1 MDRQDILNG
10 YATDMHA
17 VEKHI
22 LEAIERQYSDADVKK
37 YPEANRLIGEIK
49 ATMQRHIAALEP
61 YIEAKDGDI
70 KDAVKGAA
78 FKALGVAAGFWDQ
91 IRQQDQVS
99 RMIRDDYTALSF
111 AAVCYHMLHTTALGL
126 KDQRLADLAG
136 NHLKDL
142 TPLIVDA
149 SKTICLVV
157 AHELSDEDKS
167 IDGAVGQQAVK
178 NTQEAWS
185 SQYVATA

>member
-22 LEAIERQYSDADVKK
+22 LEAIERQYSDDDVKK

-61 YIEAKDGDI
+61 YIEAKDGDL

-91 IRQQDQVS
+91 IRQQDEVS
-99 RMIRDDYTALSF
+99 RMIRDDYAALSF
-111 AAVCYHMLHTTALGL
+111 AAVCYHMLHTTALAL
-126 KDQRLADLAG
+126 KDQRLADLSG
-136 NHLKDL
+136 NHLKDI

-157 AHELSDEDKS
+157 ARELADEDKA
-167 IDGAVGQQAVK
+167 IDGSVGPKAVK

-185 SQYVATA
+185 SQYVANA

>member
-22 LEAIERQYSDADVKK
+22 LEAIERQCDADDVKR
-37 YPEANRLIGEIK
+37 YPEANRLVNDVK
-49 ATMQRHIAALEP
+49 ATMQRHIAAMEP
-61 YIEAKDGDI
+61 YISRKDGDL

-99 RMIRDDYTALSF
+99 RMLRDDYTALSF
-111 AAVCYHMLHTTALGL
+111 AAVCYEMLHTTALAL
-126 KDQRLADLAG
+126 KDQRLADLSAS
-136 NHLKDL
+136 HLKDI
-142 TPLIVDA
+142 TPLIVQT

-157 AHELSDEDKS
+157 ARELTDEDKT
-167 IDGAVGQQAVK
+167 IDGTVGQQAVT
-178 NTQEAWS
+178 NTQKAWS
-185 SQYVATA
+185 SQYV